1 MVKVFFKLLHK
12 EWSGLHQ
19 AAFLLAGAS
28 LASQLLGLARDRL
41 LAGTFGAGPE
51 LDIYYSSFRVPDL
64 IYVTIASFVS
74 VTVLIP
80 FIVNQSREHNTK
92 QLQHFLSGVF
102 TVFAMV
108 MVVVLGVVWWV
119 MPYLAHY
126 LAPGFTGQA
135 QAQWVVLSRLL
146 LFSPLVLG
154 LSNMLGG
161 VTQSFNKFFAYV
173 LSPILYNLGI
183 IVGIVFFVPKFG
195 LQGIVWGVV
204 IGAVAHLLVQ
214 VPSIYRLGLL
224 PSLTFDI
231 PWGEVK
237 AIVSTS
243 LPRTLTLATY
253 QLSVMAL
260 VAIGTLMAS
269 GAVAVFTL
277 AQNLQSVPMMIV
289 GMSYSVAAFPTLAK
303 LFSSGD
309 RQAFVAKIIT
319 ASRHIVFWSVPALV
333 FMLVLRAHIVRVIL
347 GTGSFDWGDTRLT
360 AAALGLFILSAWSQS
375 LVHLFVRGYY
385 ASSNTVK
392 PLVINLFSSGLTVTL
407 AIGFIYLFRL
417 WPMGLYMLESL
428 FRVADISESIILILP
443 LAFTV
448 GSIVNALLFI
458 IIFERDFGGIIKPLA
473 TSGLQA
479 LVASAVGGGVTY
491 FTLSL
496 LSPLHFSS
504 TVLKVLSQATIASAV
519 GVVVWAVILL
529 ILKNQ
534 EFLESVTALRMRF
547 SPKEPMVTEQAEL

>member
-1 MVKVFFKLLHK
+1 MVKLFSKLLHK

-80 FIVNQSREHNTK
+80 FIVNQNREHDTK
-92 QLQHFLSGVF
+92 KLQHFLSGIF

-108 MVVVLGVVWWV
+108 MVVVLGVVWWA

-126 LAPGFTGQA
+126 LAPGFTSQGQE
-135 QAQWVVLSRLL
+135 QWVILSRLL

-161 VTQSFNKFFAYV
+161 VTQSFHKFFAYV

-195 LQGIVWGVV
+195 LQGIVWGVI

-231 PWGEVK
+231 PWEEVK
-237 AIVSTS
+237 AIVSIS

-253 QLSVMAL
+253 QFSIMAL

-289 GMSYSVAAFPTLAK
+289 GMSYSVAAFPTLSK
-303 LFSSGD
+303 LFATGKK
-309 RQAFVAKIIT
+309 QEFVEKIIT
-319 ASRHIVFWSVPALV
+319 ASRHIVFWSVPAMI
-333 FMLVLRAHIVRVIL
+333 FMLVLRAHIVRIIL
-347 GTGSFDWGDTRLT
+347 GTGSFDWTDTRLT
-360 AAALGLFILSAWSQS
+360 AAALGLFILSAWAQS

-385 ASSNTVK
+385 ASSNTIK
-392 PLVINLFSSGLTVTL
+392 PLVINLFSSGLTVVL
-407 AIGFIYLFRL
+407 AIVFIYLFRL

-448 GSIVNALLFI
+448 GSIVNALLFMI
-458 IIFERDFGGIIKPLA
+458 VFEKDFGGIFKPLVV
-473 TSGLQA
+473 SGSQA
-479 LVASAVGGGVTY
+479 LVASTVGGIVTY

-496 LSPLHFSS
+496 LPPLHLPS
-504 TVLKVLSQATIASAV
+504 TVLKVLSQSIIASII
-519 GVVVWAVILL
+519 GVVVWAVVLL

-534 EFLESVTALRMRF
+534 EFLESVTALRVRF
-547 SPKEPMVTEQAEL
+547 APKEPMVTEQAEL